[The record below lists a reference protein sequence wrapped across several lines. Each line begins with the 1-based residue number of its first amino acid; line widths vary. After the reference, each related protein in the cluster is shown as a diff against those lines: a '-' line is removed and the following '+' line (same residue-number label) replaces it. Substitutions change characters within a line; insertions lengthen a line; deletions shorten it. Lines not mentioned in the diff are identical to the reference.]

1 MPSDPDLSDTG
12 RLLFGAG
19 FVFGVAF
26 TMLVMGVVTATVAG
40 RVEGGM
46 VSGDLV
52 VTLAAGIFFTTVVG
66 VSLFF
71 LAFPGNR
78 LRIPAVLRS
87 GTGGDEDA

>member
-1 MPSDPDLSDTG
+1 MPTEPDISDKG

-26 TMLVMGVVTATVAG
+26 TMLLMAVVTATVAG
-40 RVEGGM
+40 RIDNGVL
-46 VSGDLV
+46 SSDLV
-52 VTLAAGIFFTTVVG
+52 VTLAAGIFFATVVG

-78 LRIPAVLRS
+78 VQVPGSLRRDARA
-87 GTGGDEDA
+87 DEDA

>member
-1 MPSDPDLSDTG
+1 MTTEPEISDKG

-26 TMLVMGVVTATVAG
+26 TMLLMAVVTATVAG
-40 RVEGGM
+40 RIEN
-46 VSGDLV
+46 SLLSSDLV
-52 VTLAAGIFFTTVVG
+52 VTLAAGIFFATVVG

-78 LRIPAVLRS
+78 LRVPVSLR
-87 GTGGDEDA
+87 GDAGADEDA